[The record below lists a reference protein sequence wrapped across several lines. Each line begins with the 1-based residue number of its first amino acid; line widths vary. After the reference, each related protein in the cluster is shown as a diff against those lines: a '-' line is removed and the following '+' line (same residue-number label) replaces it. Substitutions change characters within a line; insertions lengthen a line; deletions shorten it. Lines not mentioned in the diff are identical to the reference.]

1 MITSK
6 NRLTRRTVLRG
17 AGGVAIGLPFLE
29 AMLRPGQ
36 SHAATSIPLRFLVFY
51 TPGGTLLDKWRPTG
65 TSTAYMLGDMLSALN
80 PWKDR
85 MLFVD
90 GLDMN
95 ITQIGVGHPHSRGMA
110 GLLTGTKLNAGT
122 FDTGQGLASWAD
134 GPSVDQVIASRI
146 NKGLNLKFPSLEF
159 SSGWAISGRSAG
171 QASYAANTI
180 NYNLPTGSTKNPIA
194 PQVDQLAA
202 FKRIWGT
209 GSTGAGGM
217 SGTTLDPNARTKSIL
232 DAVQS
237 QFTALS
243 GKLGASDRAT
253 LQAHLD
259 MIRQSEM
266 SLTAT
271 TGGGGATCTTPDK
284 PMATNST
291 LTGSMQSGTGVV
303 VTESDIPQKGLIM
316 TDLLVASLAC
326 DMTRVATMQWA
337 DSEAKF
343 IMNFDPLGLPD
354 HHHAYQHE
362 HGFNPDALFKIYKW
376 YAGNFA
382 YLLQKMDAVKE
393 ADGSTLLDNTLIF
406 WVTEIQKPDSHEQT
420 SMPLVLAG
428 KAQGKYRTG
437 RWVQVPKGTSH
448 NNLLVTILNI
458 FGGTDT
464 TFGDAK
470 YCTGALAGIT

>member
-6 NRLTRRTVLRG
+6 NRISRRSLLRG
-17 AGGVAIGLPFLE
+17 AGGVTIGLPFLE
-29 AMLRPGQ
+29 AMLRPGR
-36 SHAATSIPLRFLVFY
+36 SHAASTIPLRFLVFY

-65 TSTAYMLGDMLSALN
+65 TESAYTLGDMMSPLN
-80 PWKDR
+80 AWKDR

-90 GLDMN
+90 GLNMN

-110 GLLTGTKLNAGT
+110 GILTGIQLLSGS
-122 FDTGQGLASWAD
+122 FDTGQGLASWAE

-146 NKGLNLKFPSLEF
+146 NKGQNLKFPSLEF

-202 FKRIWGT
+202 FKRIWGDGSAPTMT
-209 GSTGAGGM
+209 GTAM
-217 SGTTLDPNARTKSIL
+217 DPNARTKSIL
-232 DAVQS
+232 DAVQTQYTS
-237 QFTALS
+237 LA
-243 GKLGASDRAT
+243 GKLGSSDRAT

-259 MIRQSEM
+259 MIRQMEM

-271 TGGGGATCTTPDK
+271 TGGGGATCVTPTK
-284 PMATNST
+284 PMATDSS
-291 LTGSMQSGTGVV
+291 LSGQMQSGSGVI
-303 VTESDIPQKGLIM
+303 VTEKDIPQKGLIM
-316 TDLLVASLAC
+316 TDLLVAALAC

-343 IMNFDPLGLPD
+343 IMNFDPLNLPD

-362 HGFNPDALFKIYKW
+362 HGFNPDALNKIYKW
-376 YAGNFA
+376 YATNFA

-393 ADGSTLLDNTLIF
+393 SDGTTLLDNTLIF
-406 WVTEIQKPDSHEQT
+406 WATEIQKPDSHEQT
-420 SMPLVLAG
+420 NMPLVLAG

-437 RWVQVPKGTSH
+437 RWLQVPKNTSH
-448 NNLLVTILNI
+448 NNLLVSMLNI

-470 YCTGALAGIT
+470 YCTGALSGIT

>member
-6 NRLTRRTVLRG
+6 NRISRRSLLRG
-17 AGGVAIGLPFLE
+17 AGGAAIGLPFLE

-36 SHAATSIPLRFLVFY
+36 SHAASAIPLRFLVFY

-65 TSTAYMLGDMLSALN
+65 TESAYTLGDMMSPLN
-80 PWKDR
+80 AWKDR

-90 GLDMN
+90 GLNLN

-110 GLLTGTKLNAGT
+110 GILTGTQLLSGT
-122 FDTGQGLASWAD
+122 FDTGQGLASWAE
-134 GPSVDQVIASRI
+134 GPSIDQVIASRI

-202 FKRIWGT
+202 FKRIWGD
-209 GSTGAGGM
+209 GSTPATTGM
-217 SGTTLDPNARTKSIL
+217 DPNARAKSIL
-232 DAVQS
+232 DAVQGQYMS
-237 QFTALS
+237 LA

-259 MIRQSEM
+259 MIRQVEM

-271 TGGGGATCTTPDK
+271 TGGGGAMCVTPDK
-284 PMATNST
+284 PMATDSK
-291 LTGSMQSGTGVV
+291 LTDPTQSGSGIV
-303 VTESDIPQKGLIM
+303 VTEKDIPQKGLIM
-316 TDLLVASLAC
+316 TDLLVAALAC

-343 IMNFDPLGLPD
+343 IMNFDPLNLPD

-362 HGFNPDALFKIYKW
+362 HGFNPDALNKIYKW

-406 WVTEIQKPDSHEQT
+406 WITEIQKPDSHEQT

-437 RWVQVPKGTSH
+437 RWLQVPKNTSH
-448 NNLLVTILNI
+448 NNLLVTILNM

-464 TFGDAK
+464 TFGDSK
-470 YCTGALAGIT
+470 YCTGALSGIT

>member
-1 MITSK
+1 
-6 NRLTRRTVLRG
+6 
-17 AGGVAIGLPFLE
+17 
-29 AMLRPGQ
+29 
-36 SHAATSIPLRFLVFY
+36 
-51 TPGGTLLDKWRPTG
+51 
-65 TSTAYMLGDMLSALN
+65 
-80 PWKDR
+80 
-85 MLFVD
+85 
-90 GLDMN
+90 
-95 ITQIGVGHPHSRGMA
+95 MA
-110 GLLTGTKLNAGT
+110 GILTGTQLLSGT
-122 FDTGQGLASWAD
+122 FDTGQGLASWAE
-134 GPSVDQVIASRI
+134 GPSIDQVIASRI

-202 FKRIWGT
+202 FKRIWGD
-209 GSTGAGGM
+209 GSTPTMTGM
-217 SGTTLDPNARTKSIL
+217 DPNARAKSIL
-232 DAVQS
+232 DAVQGQYTS
-237 QFTALS
+237 LA

-259 MIRQSEM
+259 MIRQAEM

-271 TGGGGATCTTPDK
+271 TGGGGATCVTPDK
-284 PMATNST
+284 PMATDSK
-291 LTGSMQSGTGVV
+291 LTDPTQSGSGIV
-303 VTESDIPQKGLIM
+303 VTEKDIPQKGLIM
-316 TDLLVASLAC
+316 TDLLVAALAC

-343 IMNFDPLGLPD
+343 IMNFDPLNLPD

-362 HGFNPDALFKIYKW
+362 HGFNPDALNKIYKW

-406 WVTEIQKPDSHEQT
+406 WITEIQKPDSHEQT
-420 SMPLVLAG
+420 NMPLVLAG

-437 RWVQVPKGTSH
+437 RWLQVPKNTSH
-448 NNLLVTILNI
+448 NNLLVTILNM

-464 TFGDAK
+464 TFGDSK
-470 YCTGALAGIT
+470 YCTGALSGIT